1 MSDSHPQS
9 VAGVRQP
16 RAPGAGACGG
26 GARRTG
32 RAGSFRGPSRVRHA
46 TLAPRSPHPVS
57 KPVRALPFS
66 VPRRVRAGAG
76 EPSEGS
82 RVVRARHRRWRG
94 EVRRELCPLG
104 IVLKGGLWY
113 LVAASGERADGPV
126 RTYRIA
132 RPAEAE
138 VTGTRF
144 ARPEGY
150 GSAAYWARSAERLA
164 AAVRRKTAV
173 VRLSPRA
180 VELLP
185 MLLGAAGARPSRVP
199 GAGRGGGAD
208 GGGAGRAVPGV
219 RPPGG
224 RAGARPAGVREGL
237 RGAVGR
243 EGAPPTPRRSWARP
257 SRPPTP
263 GPAARPASGR
273 TRWPRG
279 PS

>member
-1 MSDSHPQS
+1 M
-9 VAGVRQP
+9 
-16 RAPGAGACGG
+16 
-26 GARRTG
+26 
-32 RAGSFRGPSRVRHA
+32 
-46 TLAPRSPHPVS
+46 
-57 KPVRALPFS
+57 
-66 VPRRVRAGAG
+66 
-76 EPSEGS
+76 
-82 RVVRARHRRWRG
+82 
-94 EVRRELCPLG
+94 RRELCPLG

-164 AAVRRKTAV
+164 AAVRRETAV

-199 GAGRGGGAD
+199 GAGRGGG
-208 GGGAGRAVPGV
+208 GAGRAVPGV

-224 RAGARPAGVREGL
+224 RAGARPAGVRDGL

>member
-1 MSDSHPQS
+1 M
-9 VAGVRQP
+9 
-16 RAPGAGACGG
+16 
-26 GARRTG
+26 
-32 RAGSFRGPSRVRHA
+32 
-46 TLAPRSPHPVS
+46 S

-164 AAVRRKTAV
+164 AVVRRETAV

-199 GAGRGGGAD
+199 GSRTRRWRGRW
-208 GGGAGRAVPGV
+208 RSW
-219 RPPGG
+219 PGG
-224 RAGARPAGVREGL
+224 TGREAAPRHPGARPAG
-237 RGAVGR
+237 A
-243 EGAPPTPRRSWARP
+243 
-257 SRPPTP
+257 
-263 GPAARPASGR
+263 
-273 TRWPRG
+273 
-279 PS
+279 